1 MGFTTRPRRRTP
13 GASPTSSSDRWW
25 RPRTGR
31 AVGLGLAV
39 GFLLAVIWSY
49 EFVDQVIGHN
59 VASSLLGYDPE
70 AGPGAEAVSGALFAF
85 VVGLA
90 GTFTACN
97 VAAFCAVA
105 PMVAEGRTRAAR
117 LRRALVPLGWLAV
130 GMLAVSGAYGAVGV
144 LMADQLPQLSTARTA
159 GGMPVRVVQSSVV
172 FGVIGVVLVYLGLTA
187 AGAVPDALSGIRRRF
202 RHVDVVVLGALIGA
216 FLIGRPFGLFR
227 EMFADAA
234 AKGDPLYGAATFML
248 QSLGN
253 VVVLAVVF
261 VLLVS
266 GLGSGF
272 RRWLARAPGR
282 PAVVTAG
289 TLVAAGSF
297 TFFYW
302 VLRVPSI
309 FGYGW
314 FPTAPWS

>member
-1 MGFTTRPRRRTP
+1 MEELGTRPRRRTP
-13 GASPTSSSDRWW
+13 AAPATSSPDRWEA
-25 RPRTGR
+25 RTGR
-31 AVGLGLAV
+31 AVGFGLVV
-39 GFLLAVIWSY
+39 GVLLTVVWSY
-49 EFVDQVIGHN
+49 EFVDQIIGHN

-70 AGPGAEAVSGALFAF
+70 AGPATGAVGGAIFAF

-105 PMVAEGRTRAAR
+105 PMVAQGQTRAAR
-117 LRRALVPLGWLAV
+117 LKRALVPLGWLAV
-130 GMLAVSGAYGAVGV
+130 GMLAVSATYGAVGV
-144 LMADQLPQLSTARTA
+144 LMADQLPQLSTAETA
-159 GGMPVRVVQSSVV
+159 GGMPVRLVQSSVV
-172 FGVIGVVLVYLGLTA
+172 FGVIGAVLVYMGLAA
-187 AGAVPDALSGIRRRF
+187 AGVVPDALGAIRRRF
-202 RHVDVVVLGALIGA
+202 RHVDVVVLGALIGG

-234 AKGDPLYGAATFML
+234 AAGDPLYGAATFML

-266 GLGSGF
+266 EVGARF
-272 RRWLARAPGR
+272 RRWLTRAPGR

-289 TLVAAGSF
+289 VLVAAGSF
-297 TFFYW
+297 TFLYW

-314 FPTAPWS
+314 FPTAPWG